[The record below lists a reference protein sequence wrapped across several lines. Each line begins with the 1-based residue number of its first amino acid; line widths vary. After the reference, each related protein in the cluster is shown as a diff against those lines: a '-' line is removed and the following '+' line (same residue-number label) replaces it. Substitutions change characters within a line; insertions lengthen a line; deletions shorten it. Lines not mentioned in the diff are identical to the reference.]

1 MKRINQKT
9 KKLNAER
16 RKKIEARAARLIAE
30 EMSQH
35 ERNRLALEANERFI
49 GSGIEI
55 KDVYGKLVE

>member
-1 MKRINQKT
+1 MKRINQKI
-9 KKLNAER
+9 KRLNAER
-16 RKKIEARAARLIAE
+16 RKKIEARAAKLIAE

-55 KDVYGKLVE
+55 KDVYGKLA

>member
-1 MKRINQKT
+1 MKRINQKI

-16 RKKIEARAARLIAE
+16 RKKIEARAAKLIAE

-35 ERNRLALEANERFI
+35 ERNRLALAANERFI

-55 KDVYGKLVE
+55 KDVYGKLT